1 MRQKLKPDL
10 DLEFIQYDLIETIC
24 NSYKPGV
31 SLRTMAKKFEL
42 SAMKVRKILI
52 TGGVYSTELS
62 TEIDALWR
70 DGKTA
75 SEISVLLGTTVANVN
90 SYLPYGRIIYNM
102 EERSIDADRQARY
115 RKRKRGI
122 LPPVPKKETVVIERV
137 RDKTMVI
144 VIGRKLRKF
153 IPAGAFD
160 DTTDPLA
167 REGATWMSDGVW
179 HEPDD
184 PDKMIWCAEITST
197 GRGKNKKAGI
207 VMESACSGFAV
218 ISPLPEA
225 PYIVADK
232 ELEEMNREARKQ
244 AEKENEK
251 RISEYRTVLE
261 KTLIDSIRNG
271 LLSFSLPKERV
282 LDYADTI
289 GRVEIVKGRTSTP
302 QARLEE
308 LIERELKWKDGD
320 DPVVQFNVRGNWTTR
335 KFGYSA
341 FYRHV
346 DIAVRRMLK
355 MKEEENEKW
364 LDDFLAPVGEKM
376 MFVFKDG
383 SEAEDEII

>member
-31 SLRTMAKKFEL
+31 SLRSLAKKFEL
-42 SAMKVRKILI
+42 SVMKVRKILI

-102 EERSIDADRQARY
+102 EERSVEADRQARY
-115 RKRKRGI
+115 RERKRGI
-122 LPPVPKKETVVIERV
+122 LPPVPEKETIVIERV

-167 REGATWMSDGVW
+167 REGSAWMSGGVW

-184 PDKMIWCAEITST
+184 PDKMIWCAELTST

-225 PYIVADK
+225 PDIVADK
-232 ELEEMNREARKQ
+232 DLKEMNREDREHAK
-244 AEKENEK
+244 KENEK
-251 RISEYRTVLE
+251 KISEYRTVLE

-282 LDYADTI
+282 LDYADAI
-289 GRVEIVKGRTSTP
+289 GRVEIVKGKPSTP
-302 QARLEE
+302 QLRLEE

-320 DPVVQFNVRGNWTTR
+320 DPVAHFNVRGNWTTR

-346 DIAVRRMLK
+346 DDAVRQMLE
-355 MKEEENEKW
+355 MKKEDNERW
-364 LDDFLAPVGEKM
+364 LDDFLAPVREKT
-376 MFVFKDG
+376 MFVIRDDG
-383 SEAEDEII
+383 II